1 MSAGNA
7 TIALLPSPLA
17 LGEPLSTARTRLIA
31 VIAAFAIAGL
41 TAGCGEDPP
50 SRAGTVQTDNSEG
63 TDDATPDPALEET
76 EEPVADDAA
85 GRELTVKQA
94 RAALPTVA
102 TLPSGW
108 SADTENVLF
117 GDDEDDDSDDTTTPA
132 HCAQI
137 FDAIG
142 SDEKDP
148 TAKAAANF
156 TSGGFGPWFGVEIS
170 SFEDEVDDEMFE
182 KVLDALGKCPEFT
195 VDSHDGEGPAT
206 YQVSPLSI
214 ANVGEETAAFRL
226 NVESGGMAMLM
237 DFAIVRNGHNTITGA
252 TAGLGSGMPATEME
266 KQLRLTMK
274 RLTAS

>member
-1 MSAGNA
+1 M
-7 TIALLPSPLA
+7 
-17 LGEPLSTARTRLIA
+17 GEPLSTARTRLVA

-50 SRAGTVQTDNSEG
+50 SRAGTVETEG
-63 TDDATPDPALEET
+63 TDDTTPAPASEES

-85 GRELTVKQA
+85 GRQLTVKQA

-108 SADTENVLF
+108 SADPENVLF
-117 GDDEDDDSDDTTTPA
+117 GDDEDNDSDDTTTPA
-132 HCAQI
+132 HCAEI
-137 FDAIG
+137 FDAIE

-148 TAKAAANF
+148 TAKASANF

-170 SFEDEVDDEMFE
+170 SFDDEVDDEMFE

-195 VDSHDGEGPAT
+195 VDSHDGPAT
-206 YQVSPLSI
+206 YKVSPLSI

-226 NVESGGMAMLM
+226 NVESGGMSMLM

-274 RLTAS
+274 RLTES